1 MKINYKSDFDFI
13 LRLTDCK
20 GVNIGFP
27 DFDWEAKFY
36 TNSKANAFVASSRNG
51 KTVNCFNDE
60 GQIHVVV
67 DGHKM
72 GIGNLNVE
80 MRMELPNDIY
90 PDGVQNDVQP
100 MPLDIEL
107 VSGQGDCPTT
117 AEIEVRLPYI
127 NGNITD
133 ELLAYIKK
141 EIDKKADRTELSN
154 IIGDPTEEEIENISP
169 TLVTEALRKVP
180 QLLTPDEQAQV
191 KQNIGVSKMELFID
205 LWNTACG
212 IWGRYN
218 KETGYFEL
226 NSITDITYE
235 EALIIFFHTISFSMQ
250 CSNRISTVKDI
261 RTNLP
266 LQINPDPN
274 GINTIQSFRYFCSNN
289 NNLEVLNFST
299 FSGSRISPNLGE
311 DAYQANVHIVYGCPK
326 LKRIVGNF
334 SLFNATKNM
343 WPFNMLPELEEV
355 NISHLY
361 TGTLHLEMLP
371 KLNLNS
377 FSYLVN
383 NKYQNADPTV
393 MVHPSVYT
401 KLTDETNTEWHQVL
415 LDAADKNIT
424 FATI

>member
-1 MKINYKSDFDFI
+1 MKKINYKSDFDFI

-51 KTVNCFNDE
+51 ETVNCFNDE

-67 DGHKM
+67 DEHKM

-80 MRMELPNDIY
+80 MHMELPNDIY

-127 NGNITD
+127 NGNGNITD

-154 IIGDPTEEEIENISP
+154 IIGDPTEQEIENISP

-180 QLLTPDEQAQV
+180 QLLTPDEQEQV

-226 NSITDITYE
+226 NGITDITYE
-235 EALIIFFHTISFSMQ
+235 DAVKIYEAGPLIDSLQVYSDGVFS
-250 CSNRISTVKDI
+250 TI

-266 LQINPDPN
+266 SKRKTGLDYKPRSV
-274 GINTIQSFRYFCSNN
+274 TIYTQAFHA
-289 NNLEVLNFST
+289 NLEIVNLN
-299 FSGSRISPNLGE
+299 P
-311 DAYQANVHIVYGCPK
+311 ANSESDLYID
-326 LKRIVGNF
+326 NN
-334 SLFNATKNM
+334 S
-343 WPFNMLPELEEV
+343 E
-355 NISHLY
+355 ISHYSFWAKRYIGVCNLTRY
-361 TGTLHLEMLP
+361 NKNFNCLSNPVEHLFIRCLHTNAEMRGALLDLESM
-371 KLNLNS
+371 S
-377 FSYLVN
+377 FLIAEATNTS
-383 NKYQNADPTV
+383 AITITV
-393 MVHPSVYT
+393 KRQVYD